1 MSQFEFLS
9 VALSFVLG
17 LAVTLLLMSFLLAFR
32 ARHKTHLGWLA
43 ITWACY
49 VLVMQ
54 FDLWWET
61 YGLSSMQKWTA
72 GSFVMLLVLAL
83 TLFAAG
89 GLVLPSGSDDY
100 PKDLDRYFDE
110 HGRWGVGMVA
120 VFLTVGSIANT
131 TLFGVDPL
139 GGMNMINVAGVILAI
154 VTVRTRNP
162 RVRATSTV
170 LYGIYLATYLWTF
183 APSSY

>member
-32 ARHKTHLGWLA
+32 ARHRTHLGWLA
-43 ITWACY
+43 LTWACY

-89 GLVLPSGSDDY
+89 GLVLPSATDDY
-100 PKDLDRYFDE
+100 PKDLDQCFEE
-110 HGRWGVGMVA
+110 HGRWGVGMIA
-120 VFLTVGSIANT
+120 VFLIVGSVANA
-131 TLFGVDPL
+131 TLFGIAPL
-139 GGMNMINVAGVILAI
+139 GGMNMLNVVGVILAV
-154 VTVRTRNP
+154 VTVTTPPP
-162 RVRATSTV
+162 RPAAR
-170 LYGIYLATYLWTF
+170 
-183 APSSY
+183 SSRG